1 MRQIIAK
8 GKDIMIKNGLFIK
21 LFSVTLI
28 SIILVSTLIT
38 LSTIRV
44 STNLFLETFSITN
57 SKIIQQ
63 ITSQFNHF
71 SATVATTVNQIENN
85 GVIKRVLNEE
95 DDDSVTL
102 AGSYYQVNQEL
113 ERIYTNLQTFD
124 ANLVVSGRNQHLYNM
139 NYIYWPVSKPY
150 IESLRITEK
159 AHASPHALTYH
170 AMETAVIE
178 NDRVIVAVKALTER
192 LSDYI
197 YGTVYISIRES
208 QLREFYQGYTS
219 EGNDVILIDQTGQ
232 IVSSSQA
239 GLIGTEEHDLLAIA
253 ESTYLSDQEH
263 TEVEWGKRDYLLL
276 TEYLPGFDMYLV
288 NLIDRQMVVRSLINT
303 GEILLISVV
312 IILFAL
318 GMVWFVTRRITKS
331 LTRLVKQISKIAKYN
346 FSERVTEEGGYES
359 NQIAKAFNHTL
370 DELETYVGIVLES
383 QKRQRNA
390 ELKSLQHQINP
401 HFLYNTLTTVKFM
414 VMQGDPEHAM
424 STIHALITLLQSTLG
439 EVSET
444 VTVEQEL
451 ENTKNYVTINQAR
464 YGERIKVNYFIG
476 PDCQSLHLPKL
487 VLQPFIENAFF
498 HAFNKKKDGF
508 IQILIRRH
516 GKFLYGEVVDDGDG
530 MVINK
535 DKFPTKYK
543 KKSQLFSGIGMRN
556 VHERIQLL
564 YGDQYG
570 VEVTSELSKGTKVTI
585 KLPIIESSK

>member
-1 MRQIIAK
+1 MRRMIAK

-95 DDDSVTL
+95 EDDSVTL

-139 NYIYWPVSKPY
+139 NYIYWPVSKSY
-150 IESLRITEK
+150 IESLSLTEK
-159 AHASPHALTYH
+159 AHAPHALTYH
-170 AMETAVIE
+170 AMETDVIE
-178 NDRVIVAVKALTER
+178 NDRVIVAAKALTER

-232 IVSSSQA
+232 IVSSSQTR
-239 GLIGTEEHDLLAIA
+239 LVGTEDPGLLDIA

-263 TEVEWGKRDYLLL
+263 TEVEWRTRDYLLL

-288 NLIDRQMVVRSLINT
+288 NLIDRQLVVRSLINT
-303 GEILLISVV
+303 GEILLISVI

-346 FSERVTEEGGYES
+346 FSERVAEEGGYES
-359 NQIAKAFNHTL
+359 KQIAKAFNHTL
-370 DELETYVGIVLES
+370 DELETYVAIVIES

-390 ELKSLQHQINP
+390 ELESLQHQINP

-444 VTVEQEL
+444 ITVEQEL
-451 ENTKNYVTINQAR
+451 ENTKNYATINQAR

-476 PDCQSLHLPKL
+476 PDCLSLQLPKL

-570 VEVTSELSKGTKVTI
+570 VEVSSELTKGTKVTI
-585 KLPIIESSK
+585 KLPVIEKSK